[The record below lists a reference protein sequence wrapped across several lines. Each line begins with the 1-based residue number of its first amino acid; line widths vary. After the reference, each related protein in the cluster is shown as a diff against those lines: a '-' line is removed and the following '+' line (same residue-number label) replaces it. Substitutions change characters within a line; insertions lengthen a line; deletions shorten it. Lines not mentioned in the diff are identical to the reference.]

1 MLKKSHKDDR
11 FVPRSLSPDLEYCF
25 IVDAQNGHTNSDL
38 FLLTFYWKLIKY
50 ARNMDLANQKSK
62 ITEEQQDNVLHQKI
76 SEFLDC
82 VHSYDPDKYPI
93 PFFNYVVNKI
103 LKNGKDNKKKIPKK
117 IIKRF
122 AYALTA
128 VPQVEKSMDESSAS
142 EESLP
147 ILERL
152 SGTLP
157 DQESLLH
164 QKTLSDAFSKRIF
177 TALNSLES
185 NIIRGIYYKD
195 KSDQELAREL
205 GKTLTKVRAIER
217 KALRKIRNEIRK
229 QQLYEDLSA

>member
-1 MLKKSHKDDR
+1 
-11 FVPRSLSPDLEYCF
+11 
-25 IVDAQNGHTNSDL
+25 
-38 FLLTFYWKLIKY
+38 
-50 ARNMDLANQKSK
+50 MDLVNQKSK

-82 VHSYDPDKYPI
+82 VHSYDPDKYPT

-164 QKTLSDAFSKRIF
+164 HKTLSDAFSKRIF